1 MDYGSL
7 GRKIRLVRK
16 QRGLTQREAA
26 EKIGIST
33 AFFGLI
39 ERGQRKASIETL
51 VSVCNVLN
59 VSMDELLADSLRL
72 DRDQDA
78 ANYELLTENI
88 KLLSDTVKKMQE
100 YI

>member
-1 MDYGSL
+1 MDYDSL
-7 GRKIRLVRK
+7 GRKIRHVRK
-16 QRGLTQREAA
+16 QRGFTQREAA

-51 VSVCNVLN
+51 VSICNALN

-72 DRDQDA
+72 DRDQNA
-78 ANYELLTENI
+78 ANYELLSKNI
-88 KLLSDTVKKMQE
+88 KLLSDTVKKIE
-100 YI
+100 GYI